1 MKLNHALKTTEFRS
15 SYDHNAKLLISKK
28 ECLARILQGCV
39 TDFKNMEVKEI
50 IPHIESVEIDRV
62 PLEPGLTN
70 CGPLNSLDK
79 ENYEPGEG
87 TVFFDLLFNVTL
99 PDSERARIQ
108 INIEIHN
115 RTSPWRILIPR
126 SIYYPARMLSSQ
138 GDRDFSLAKQ
148 EYDHLHKVISI
159 WISLDVPE
167 YMADTIVSYSIKP
180 EFLYGG
186 PYKIQGNYDLME
198 TIHVNIGKDPEKS
211 NELIRFLY
219 TLLSNTYK
227 AEEKEKI
234 LTSEYEMEFNE
245 DDRRRIR
252 DMEGILDGFI
262 KTSTEEG
269 FRKGFD
275 NGLKKGI
282 KQGIKQGTSRMH
294 EKNIAAAALAVES
307 GKLCLSDA
315 VELFE
320 VTEEEI
326 STHQKTNE

>member
-1 MKLNHALKTTEFRS
+1 
-15 SYDHNAKLLISKK
+15 
-28 ECLARILQGCV
+28 
-39 TDFKNMEVKEI
+39 
-50 IPHIESVEIDRV
+50 
-62 PLEPGLTN
+62 
-70 CGPLNSLDK
+70 
-79 ENYEPGEG
+79 
-87 TVFFDLLFNVTL
+87 
-99 PDSERARIQ
+99 
-108 INIEIHN
+108 
-115 RTSPWRILIPR
+115 
-126 SIYYPARMLSSQ
+126 
-138 GDRDFSLAKQ
+138 
-148 EYDHLHKVISI
+148 
-159 WISLDVPE
+159 
-167 YMADTIVSYSIKP
+167 
-180 EFLYGG
+180 
-186 PYKIQGNYDLME
+186 ME
-198 TIHVNIGKDPEKS
+198 TIHVNIGKNPEKS

>member
-1 MKLNHALKTTEFRS
+1 
-15 SYDHNAKLLISKK
+15 
-28 ECLARILQGCV
+28 
-39 TDFKNMEVKEI
+39 
-50 IPHIESVEIDRV
+50 
-62 PLEPGLTN
+62 
-70 CGPLNSLDK
+70 
-79 ENYEPGEG
+79 
-87 TVFFDLLFNVTL
+87 
-99 PDSERARIQ
+99 
-108 INIEIHN
+108 
-115 RTSPWRILIPR
+115 
-126 SIYYPARMLSSQ
+126 
-138 GDRDFSLAKQ
+138 
-148 EYDHLHKVISI
+148 
-159 WISLDVPE
+159 
-167 YMADTIVSYSIKP
+167 
-180 EFLYGG
+180 
-186 PYKIQGNYDLME
+186 ME
-198 TIHVNIGKDPEKS
+198 TIHVNIGRDPEKS

-294 EKNIAAAALAVES
+294 EKNIVAAALAVES